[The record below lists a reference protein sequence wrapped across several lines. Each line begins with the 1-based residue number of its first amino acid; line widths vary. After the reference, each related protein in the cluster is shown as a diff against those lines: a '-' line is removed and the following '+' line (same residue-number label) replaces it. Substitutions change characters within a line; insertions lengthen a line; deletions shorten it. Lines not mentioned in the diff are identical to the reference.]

1 MIQTKLSVSTAQAL
15 KLGITFQSFFMF
27 IYASLNFGSGCRK
40 NGLKLDFFF
49 SFSTSVFLIL
59 QDYFQNKVF
68 LLQLKRGGKGQHGT
82 EVAFRSAT

>member
-40 NGLKLDFFF
+40 NGLKLDLFFF
-49 SFSTSVFLIL
+49 FQHQRVSDPPGLFS
-59 QDYFQNKVF
+59 K
-68 LLQLKRGGKGQHGT
+68 
-82 EVAFRSAT
+82 